1 MTLTTQFYTMLSMI
15 GMGALF
21 GASLDTYNRFLNRSQ
36 RKRWLVF
43 VNDLLFWIFQA
54 LSIFYTLFSVNF
66 GELRFYI
73 FIALL
78 CGFAGYQALLKQGYL
93 HLLEK
98 LILFFISL
106 YNFFV
111 SMVKKIVYSP
121 IKWLVVLLITL
132 VLSIAKG
139 LLKAVTFLLKMV
151 YSIIKW
157 AIKLTLSPV
166 WWILKGIWN
175 LLPNHLTK
183 RVEKLYNKMAGII
196 TVYIK
201 KIYRVTEKVKKRFK
215 K

>member
-21 GASLDTYNRFLNRSQ
+21 GATLDTYNRFLNRSQ

-43 VNDLLFWIFQA
+43 LNDLLFWVFQA
-54 LSIFYTLFSVNF
+54 LATFYILFSVNF

-78 CGFAGYQALLKQGYL
+78 CGFAGYQAILKQGFL

-98 LILFFISL
+98 LIHFFISL
-106 YNFFV
+106 YNLLV
-111 SMVKKIVYSP
+111 SMVKKLVYSP
-121 IKWLVVLLITL
+121 IKWLVILMITL
-132 VLSIAKG
+132 VFSIAKG
-139 LLKAVTFLLKMV
+139 LLKTVTFLLKMV
-151 YSIIKW
+151 YSIVRW
-157 AIKLTLSPV
+157 AIMLVFRPV
-166 WWILKGIWN
+166 WWIVKSIWN

-196 TVYIK
+196 EVNIK
-201 KIYRVTEKVKKRFK
+201 KIYRVIDKVKKRYK

>member
-43 VNDLLFWIFQA
+43 VNDLLFWILQA